1 MTGRMPVPQN
11 MPLPRLL
18 YVCINDGSDT
28 RINKEIKTLST
39 HFDIVYLGI
48 GRDDSQA
55 FVKPFCTQFCLAK
68 GHHKSIPTLAAY
80 FFTFIKLYFSRRYA
94 SIHVVNE
101 QLLLILFPFLW
112 WSRKRVVADIFDSIF
127 LRTESSFV
135 RSLQSL
141 VYRLPKQII
150 VTDEN
155 RKTLVPVEFQSKI
168 TVVENYPYAFEDV
181 QPKATSDD
189 ELLIL
194 YSGSLGVTRGTQ
206 LLTDLVNLSPKVKVW
221 MIGWVYD
228 EPTRQLSKHSQVTF
242 WGVKTQ
248 QETMRLA
255 SECDYILSVYEP
267 INDNN
272 LNASPNKIYDA
283 ILAQTPVIINAE
295 IKVSQFVAQ
304 NRLGLVLE
312 SYYEKAPSH
321 LLQQLILQKRH
332 FVFDKL
338 LRYKYTWEAIEEKLV
353 RANLDPAVP
362 SNF

>member
-1 MTGRMPVPQN
+1 MPVAQN

-28 RINKEIKTLST
+28 RINKEIKTLSA
-39 HFDIVYLGI
+39 HFDITYLGI
-48 GRDDSQA
+48 GRDESQS
-55 FVKPFCTQFCLAK
+55 FVKPLCTQFCLVK
-68 GHHKSIPTLAAY
+68 GHHKSILTLTKY
-80 FFTFIKLYFSRRYA
+80 FLTFIKLYFFRRYA

-101 QLLLILFPFLW
+101 QLLLIFFPFLW
-112 WSRKRVVADIFDSIF
+112 WSRGHVVADIFDSIF
-127 LRTESSFV
+127 LRTESPLV

-155 RKTLVPVEFQSKI
+155 RKTLVPTDFQPKVV
-168 TVVENYPYAFEDV
+168 VVENYPYAFEDL
-181 QPKATSDD
+181 QPKAAAND

-206 LLTDLVNLSPKVKVW
+206 LLIDLINLSPKVKVW

-228 EPTRQLSKHSQVTF
+228 EPTRQLSQHPQVTF

-283 ILAQTPVIINAE
+283 IQAQTPVIINAE

-304 NRLGLVLE
+304 HRLGYVLE
-312 SYYEKAPSH
+312 SYYEKNSLR
-321 LLQQLILQKRH
+321 LLQQLILQKNS
-332 FVFDKL
+332 FVFDKQ
-338 LRYKYTWEAIEEKLV
+338 LRHGYTWEAIENKLV
-353 RANLDPAVP
+353 RANL
-362 SNF
+362 